1 MPNEIIWEPWAD
13 PFQPHEDEIGYRD
26 EEKTAYEE
34 ATEERQEHP
43 YKPIAVISSPT
54 LGVVPVMPH
63 AIPSK
68 SFNFWIGHTNFSIT
82 EEVAYILEEA
92 MGVETLDIISRYR
105 FRIAIGKAFSSGEVK
120 QNIVKLLCE
129 SSSLEENIHN
139 LKSKLSSE
147 NKYWFIFVAPNGN
160 MDYAVSE
167 ELDEDFKATFKVY
180 EETRDKVN
188 GTLIASWA

>member
-68 SFNFWIGHTNFSIT
+68 SFNFWIGHTNFTIT

-92 MGVETLDIISRYR
+92 LGVETLDIISRYR
-105 FRIAIGKAFSSGEVK
+105 FRIAIGKAFSSSEVK

-129 SSSLEENIHN
+129 SDSLEENIHN